1 VDVSINETGE
11 LATAALT
18 VRLLRALPML
28 RPL

>member
-1 VDVSINETGE
+1 MNETGE